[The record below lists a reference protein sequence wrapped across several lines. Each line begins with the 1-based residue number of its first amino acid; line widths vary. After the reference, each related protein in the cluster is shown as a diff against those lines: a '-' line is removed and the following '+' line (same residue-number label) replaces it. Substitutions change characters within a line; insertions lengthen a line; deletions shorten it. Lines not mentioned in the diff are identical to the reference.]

1 MTGILTQKDIFNTI
15 YKTPNFFSEFYGD
28 NFSSNFKEVYERI
41 NQSRLE
47 LDRQFKTSFNSHS
60 LVLSGTGFGSFL
72 VFSIESW
79 NS

>member
-47 LDRQFKTSFNSHS
+47 S
-60 LVLSGTGFGSFL
+60 LIDNLKLLLIPIHWFYQEQVLGFGLF
-72 VFSIESW
+72 
-79 NS
+79 